1 MTGDL
6 SPDLDLGILAP
17 SPSVRGAEGNAPNTN
32 SDNKAPRRRSRPVE
46 ESEVESGEAETAG
59 QHRLDR
65 IA

>member
-1 MTGDL
+1 MTGDF

-32 SDNKAPRRRSRPVE
+32 SDNNAPRRRARPME
-46 ESEVESGEAETAG
+46 ESEAEAGEPDTAG
-59 QHRLDR
+59 EHQLDR